1 MLVYLLLLN
10 TCLYANSHCL
20 KMMLY
25 IIKMPKAGLQDQY
38 IYLNYTERKL
48 YGVGCLL
55 GPVQKGV
62 HVYVRVYVR
71 LSVCVL
77 L

>member
-1 MLVYLLLLN
+1 MFICKFTLFI
-10 TCLYANSHCL
+10 

-48 YGVGCLL
+48 CGVGCLL
-55 GPVQKGV
+55 GPGTKRGACVRACV
-62 HVYVRVYVR
+62 RASVRVCSIMNNR
-71 LSVCVL
+71 SR
-77 L
+77 